1 MNLKILIITPI
12 EHLKQTFELMK
23 TFDYIYK
30 PYLNKN
36 ELIEIEKKCDKILN
50 SLNYDL

>member
-1 MNLKILIITPI
+1 MIRHENSKEISKLWRS
-12 EHLKQTFELMK
+12 Q
-23 TFDYIYK
+23 
-30 PYLNKN
+30 LNKN